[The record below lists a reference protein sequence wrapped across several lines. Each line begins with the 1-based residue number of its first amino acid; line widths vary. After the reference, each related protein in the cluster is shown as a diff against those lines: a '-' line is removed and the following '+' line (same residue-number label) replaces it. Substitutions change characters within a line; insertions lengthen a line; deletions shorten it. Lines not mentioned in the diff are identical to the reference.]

1 MDHYGVLVMLTA
13 RDWVLQGSYRFP
25 RRLPSSSPGPL
36 SEKMGGALPFLR
48 KRKVLGTIKCKR
60 RPEIRIALAG
70 LGLFY
75 LRATTNV

>member
-1 MDHYGVLVMLTA
+1 MLAFKTLTWRSSERSRNIMDHYGVLVMLTA

-48 KRKVLGTIKCKR
+48 KRKALGTIKCK
-60 RPEIRIALAG
+60 
-70 LGLFY
+70 
-75 LRATTNV
+75 